1 MPRRSS
7 VLITVPLLVLLGP
20 LLSSLFV
27 SPPPTLAAS
36 PNIILINTDDL
47 DTDSLRFMPNV
58 ESLLTRSGATF
69 TDFIVAA
76 PDCCPSRASLLRG
89 QYVHNHGILRG
100 SRKFGEGKF
109 RSRNLEDSTIAT
121 WLRRAGYRTALIGK
135 YLNGYEDDPTH
146 VPPGWTE
153 WHATFSNQYF
163 DYQINENGKLVRYGN
178 NPADY
183 QTDVL
188 SQKAVSFVRRSATDR
203 KRFFLYLTPS
213 APHGP
218 ATSAPRHES
227 LFAQRMAPQT
237 ASFDEEDVSDKPAYI
252 RATSSLTQSDID
264 TIDERYRDRI
274 RALQA
279 VDEMVAE
286 IVTTL
291 ENTGALANTY
301 IFFTSDNGNLLGQH
315 RQTDKGVPYEEAI
328 KVPLLVRGPGI
339 AAGSSI
345 GQLSSNI
352 DLAPTIAHLAGAS
365 IPRFVSGRSLVPLLR
380 GSQPRVWRNA
390 TISQYY
396 REGNGESGEVSTE
409 AVLDQPGA
417 PSFLALRT
425 GNRAYVE
432 YVTGERELYDLANDP
447 HQLRNLALEST
458 YAAEVDRFRAWLA
471 AFRACS
477 RRACRSVENQAQN

>member
-1 MPRRSS
+1 VSRRSS
-7 VLITVPLLVLLGP
+7 VLITVTLLLLLGS
-20 LLSSLFV
+20 LLPRLFV

-47 DTDSLRFMPNV
+47 DADSLRFMPNV
-58 ESLLTRSGATF
+58 ESLLTLNGASF

-89 QYVHNHGILRG
+89 QYVHDHGILRG
-100 SRKFGEGKF
+100 SKKFGEGKF
-109 RSRNLEDSTIAT
+109 RSQGLEDSTIAT
-121 WLRRAGYRTALIGK
+121 WLRRAGYQTALIGK
-135 YLNGYEDDPTH
+135 YLNGYENDPTH

-153 WHATFSNQYF
+153 WYATFSSQYF
-163 DYQINENGKLVRYGN
+163 DYQINENGKLVHYGN

-188 SQKAVSFVRRSATDR
+188 SEKSVSFIRRSTTDG
-203 KRFFLYLTPS
+203 KRFFLYLAPS

-218 ATSAPRHES
+218 ATAAPRHES
-227 LFAQRMAPQT
+227 LFAQRTAPRT
-237 ASFDEEDVSDKPAYI
+237 ASFNEEDVSDKPAYI
-252 RATSSLTQSDID
+252 RATSPLTQSDID
-264 TIDERYRDRI
+264 TIDEAYRDRI
-274 RALQA
+274 RSLQA

-291 ENTGALANTY
+291 QDTGALANTY
-301 IFFTSDNGNLLGQH
+301 IFFSSDNGYLLGQH

-328 KVPLLVRGPGI
+328 KVPLVVRGPGI
-339 AAGSSI
+339 AAGRSI

-352 DLAPTIAHLAGAS
+352 DLAPTIADLAGAS
-365 IPRFVSGRSLVPLLR
+365 IPRFVSGRSLVPLLK
-380 GSQPRVWRNA
+380 GSQPRAWRQA
-390 TISQYY
+390 TISQFY
-396 REGNGESGEVSTE
+396 REGNGEPGEVSTE

-417 PSFLALRT
+417 PSFLVLRT
-425 GNRAYVE
+425 GNRSYVE

-447 HQLRNLALEST
+447 HQLRNLALDGD
-458 YAAEVDRFRAWLA
+458 YAAEVDRFHAWLD

-477 RRACRSVENQAQN
+477 KRACRSVENRPPI

>member
-7 VLITVPLLVLLGP
+7 VLVTATLLLLLGP
-20 LLSSLFV
+20 LLSHLFV

-47 DTDSLRFMPNV
+47 DTDLLRFLPNV
-58 ESLLTRSGATF
+58 ERLLTRNGASF

-76 PDCCPSRASLLRG
+76 PDCCPSRVSLLRG

-100 SRKFGEGKF
+100 SKKFGEGKF
-109 RSRNLEDSTIAT
+109 RSRGLEDSTIAT

-153 WHATFSNQYF
+153 WYATFSSQYF

-188 SQKAVSFVRRSATDR
+188 SQKAVSFVRRSATAG

-218 ATSAPRHES
+218 ATSARRHES
-227 LFAQRMAPQT
+227 LFVERTAPQA

-252 RATSSLTQSDID
+252 RAAPSLTPSDTE

-274 RALQA
+274 RTLQA

-286 IVTTL
+286 IVRTL
-291 ENTGALANTY
+291 ENTGTLPNTY
-301 IFFTSDNGNLLGQH
+301 IFFTSDNGYLLGQH
-315 RQTDKGVPYEEAI
+315 RRADKGVPYEEAI
-328 KVPLLVRGPGI
+328 KVPLIVRGPGI
-339 AAGSSI
+339 AAGRNI

-352 DLAPTIAHLAGAS
+352 DLAPTIADLAGAS

-380 GSQPRVWRNA
+380 GSQPRAWRKA

-396 REGNGESGEVSTE
+396 RERNGEFDEVSTE

-425 GNRAYVE
+425 GNRSYVE
-432 YVTGERELYDLANDP
+432 YVTGERELYDIANDP
-447 HQLRNLALEST
+447 HQLRNLALESE
-458 YAAEVDRFRAWLA
+458 YAAEVDRFHAWLD
-471 AFRACS
+471 AFRTCS
-477 RRACRSVENQAQN
+477 KRACRSVESRVPN